1 MAVFVDTDAWFA
13 YFVRRD
19 PDHRAATAWMRQNR
33 QPLVTTDYILD
44 ELLTLLKMRE
54 NYRVAVAAGEAL
66 WQQRVARIEHVM
78 LEDITRTWEVF
89 RQYYAK
95 VMTEEATMALMLV
108 YGVNCDGEAL
118 AVRDGVRG
126 NIARVESQNLRR
138 ERQVVVGWLDLV

>member
-1 MAVFVDTDAWFA
+1 MAVFVDTGAWFA

-66 WQQRVARIEHVM
+66 WQQRVARIEHVT
-78 LEDITRTWEVF
+78 LEDIARTWGYSRSIMTRTGVS
-89 RQYYAK
+89 RIVQAK
-95 VMTEEATMALMLV
+95 CSWSV
-108 YGVNCDGEAL
+108 YT
-118 AVRDGVRG
+118 
-126 NIARVESQNLRR
+126 
-138 ERQVVVGWLDLV
+138 